1 MPNAIDLNASSYTYV
16 PKVRTVLDA
25 AGGLVKADLKDA
37 ESGDDPAYGLV
48 YGKGLQAGGTVPTAA
63 IYLKDKDLNIF
74 SVDADKVSMVATGT
88 ELSLFVYAA
97 DGTTD
102 KYSFAIKGTEAVLKS
117 NTPETLTA
125 EAFSAAEMAAKRDL
139 DGDSTVGAK
148 LVKTGDDNGMLD
160 ATGGLFRVTSREQ
173 DLFVVGAPLGKAAQ
187 LDVSKA
193 TLLNSDGTA
202 WKAGDEFT
210 TLRAVSTTALNTT
223 TKKQE
228 TTWTVYG
235 TTDDGTTTAFKF
247 GADLKLSTDE
257 PQVLTAK
264 DIASLEKK
272 ALRDLNNDSK
282 FGVDIVG
289 NALDAKTGLFKGS
302 VLGQDFYLV
311 GAGLKSGTAKSPT
324 DLSGALLNPD
334 GTAWA
339 LPTGY
344 TVATMVK
351 GATNTDPAYSVYV
364 YKNPEGGEAD
374 RNTVLR
380 FDFKAETKDGK
391 ATGDFLVDEAAVD
404 GVEMTADDLAAA
416 EKKATRDLNGDG
428 VFGVRIDKAADKIGG
443 LFAAKALGND
453 FLLVGKALTSSAAKP
468 LDLSTALRNADGT
481 AWKPEGVETVGTGGT
496 NSANLR
502 IVVNADSK
510 NYEVYVKEDGG
521 VHAKYTFDKDSY
533 KQIGDKA
540 ELSLEDLATAEATYK
555 RDLNGDSAFGVVVD
569 SQRDAKA
576 GLYIGSFENQSN
588 IYLRAGNVKLDVGS
602 RVAAKAKDLSMALS
616 TDEGYWNVDEGYT
629 VRSAFTDEDGKFVLV
644 ATGTDNPLDI
654 RKYSFGDDNKLIT
667 DEAKTGDMD
676 VYALAAQEAK
686 EKRDLN
692 KDDIVGVKFGT
703 TLDKTG
709 GLHTVSVGKGD
720 NTKTFLA
727 VGASA
732 SAIKDLS
739 TALLD
744 SEGNAWAVPEGET
757 AAALVTRKTDG
768 EVSGYDIYTKN
779 ADNQY
784 VRHSFTAERKYNDS
798 LEDNGKV
805 LSAIELSD
813 DEVGA
818 SRDINADKSVGAK
831 VTTVV
836 DKTGGLYQ
844 ASMSGSTMTL
854 VSGTNPGRGTALGNK
869 VLFDTD
875 GTSAWQADDGYK
887 LTAVVGNSDDGYS
900 VYAVKNSDA
909 NDVRRYT
916 FGADR
921 VFSEMEQLTA
931 DDLVKAEKTA
941 GRDFNVDKAVG
952 LNVADAV
959 DKKGALYSANVLG
972 KTFLVVGEVGKVLKT
987 GKNADSAVD
996 LSKAL
1001 LDSEG
1006 GAWKQEDGWSI
1017 GGLVINKNNDG
1028 DVTGY
1033 DVYSYRKDG
1042 NEIAEVKKSSWTA
1055 KMEFVDTNPADLV
1068 SLVEVEA
1075 KQKRDLSGDNV
1086 VGFRRLGTLTAG
1098 YAGVTEAR
1106 VAGNTTFMLA
1116 GANVKQGTP
1125 TNPLTSMSALLTED
1139 GSGPWS
1145 LAGTD
1150 FKVKSVDEVQ
1160 VTTDDGTVTKR
1171 HVYASNADGSEIRRY
1186 VFDKATGKLEGDPE
1200 TVSAVE
1206 MAALEVTRKRD
1217 MSGDGKTGVAQAS
1230 ALMDGSRATGL
1241 LNVKML
1247 GKDYLVVGNAP
1258 AAGRSINLAA
1268 ALLKADGSAWAAP
1281 TEGFTLKGVY
1291 QPAEGPLE
1299 VYGTKDDKTI
1309 VRYKFDKN
1317 DADGTYTLKTADEDD
1332 DGSSVVTGVDMAK
1345 SEATA
1350 RKDLNGD
1357 GAIGFKVVAEDDDN
1371 KRIRQSNGVTLGKAS
1386 IDTLEVAEE
1395 GDTQTVDNPTVFIIG
1410 KTLDKMGLLA
1420 DNLANTAALF
1430 ASADTYW
1437 KPAEGESIKSL
1448 VQTPEAP
1455 TKLSIYAQKSTEG
1468 VTSYVRY
1475 NFEQG
1480 DDKLWLL
1487 ASTDGTKDL
1496 TSTELVA
1503 EEASTKRDLN
1513 VDTAVG
1519 LKVGT
1524 EQALTGL
1531 TQAVI
1536 DEKTFFIVGSA
1547 SSGTGT
1553 RPLDLTNAKLLK
1565 AKDSDDAWTP
1575 GAGISLEGFE
1585 TLATVP
1591 AEGEEGAGAKYK
1603 ATYTVEGEAKTQYFD
1618 ASFKAL

>member
-1 MPNAIDLNASSYTYV
+1 MSNAIDLNASSYTYI

-48 YGKGLQAGGTVPTAA
+48 YGKGLLGGATVPTTA

-74 SVDADKVSMVATGT
+74 SVDADKVSMVAAGKD
-88 ELSLFVYAA
+88 LNLFVYAA

-102 KYSFAIKGTEAVLKS
+102 KYTFNAADGVLRN

-125 EAFSAAEMAAKRDL
+125 EAFSAAEIAGKRDL
-139 DGDSTVGAK
+139 DGDGAVGAM

-173 DLFVVGAPLGKAAQ
+173 DLFVVGAALGKAPK
-187 LDVSKA
+187 LDVSTA
-193 TLLNSDGTA
+193 TLLNGDGTA
-202 WKAGDEFT
+202 WKPADEFT
-210 TLRAVSTTALNTT
+210 TLRAVSTTAKNAD
-223 TKKQE
+223 TKKME

-235 TTDDGTTTAFKF
+235 TSDDGTTTAFKF
-247 GADLKLSTDE
+247 GADLKLSGDE

-264 DIASLEKK
+264 DIASMEKQ
-272 ALRDLNNDSK
+272 ALRDLNNDGK
-282 FGVDIVG
+282 FGVNIVG
-289 NALDAKTGLFKGS
+289 NALDAKTGLFQGS

-311 GAGLKSGTAKSPT
+311 GTGLKSGTAKSPT

-351 GATNTDPAYSVYV
+351 GATADDPAYSVYV

-380 FDFKAETKDGK
+380 FDFQAETKDGK
-391 ATGDFLVDEAAVD
+391 ATGDFLVDEAKVD
-404 GVEMTADDLAAA
+404 GVEMTSDDLAAA
-416 EKKATRDLNGDG
+416 EKVAKRDLNGDG

-481 AWKPEGVETVGTGGT
+481 AWKPEGVETIGEGGT
-496 NSANLR
+496 NNANLR
-502 IVVNADSK
+502 IVVNKDSG
-510 NYEVYVKEDGG
+510 NFEVYVKEDGG

-533 KQIGDKA
+533 QQIGEKA
-540 ELSLEDLATAEATYK
+540 ELSMEDLATAEATYQ
-555 RDLNGDSAFGVVVD
+555 RDLNGDTAFGVVVN

-576 GLYIGSFENQSN
+576 GLYIGSFENQTD
-588 IYLRAGNVKLDVGS
+588 IYLRAGNVKLVVDS
-602 RVAAKAKDLSMALS
+602 KVAAKAKDLSMALT

-629 VRSAFTDEDGKFVLV
+629 VRSAFTDDDGKFVLV
-644 ATGTDNPLDI
+644 ATGNSNPLDI

-667 DEAKTGDMD
+667 DESKTGDMD

-720 NTKTFLA
+720 NVKSFLA

-744 SEGNAWAVPEGET
+744 SEGNAWAVPEGQT

-768 EVSGYDIYTKN
+768 AVSSYDVYTKN
-779 ADNQY
+779 ADDQY
-784 VRHSFTAERKYNDS
+784 VRHSFTADRKYDDAND
-798 LEDNGKV
+798 DNGKV

-818 SRDINADKSVGAK
+818 ARDINGDKSVGAR
-831 VTTVV
+831 VTAVL

-854 VSGTNPGRGTALGNK
+854 VSGSAPGRATALGDK
-869 VLFDTD
+869 VLLDSD

-887 LTAVVGNSDDGYS
+887 LTAAVSSDSGYS
-900 VYAVKNSDA
+900 IYAVKNSDA

-916 FGADR
+916 FGTDR

-987 GKNADSAVD
+987 GKNADQAVD

-1001 LDSEG
+1001 LDAEG
-1006 GAWKQEDGWSI
+1006 AAWKQDDGFSV
-1017 GGLVINKNNDG
+1017 GGLVINKNDDG

-1055 KMEFVDTNPADLV
+1055 TMEFVDTNPADLV

-1075 KQKRDLSGDNV
+1075 KQKRDLSGDSV
-1086 VGFRRLGTLTAG
+1086 VGFRRLGTLTDG

-1125 TNPLTSMSALLTED
+1125 TNPLTSMSALLNED

-1160 VTTDDGTVTKR
+1160 VSQDGGTVTKR

-1186 VFDKATGKLEGDPE
+1186 VFDKSTGKLEGEPE
-1200 TVSAVE
+1200 SVSAVAL
-1206 MAALEVTRKRD
+1206 AALEVTRKRD
-1217 MSGDGKTGVAQAS
+1217 MSGDGKTGVATAS
-1230 ALMDGSRATGL
+1230 ALMDGNRATGL
-1241 LNVKML
+1241 LNVSML
-1247 GKDYLVVGNAP
+1247 GKDFLVMGNAP
-1258 AAGRSINLAA
+1258 AAGRSINLSA

-1291 QPAEGPLE
+1291 QPADGPLE

-1317 DADGTYTLKTADEDD
+1317 EDDGTYKLKTADEND
-1332 DGSSVVTGVDMAK
+1332 DGASVVTGVDMAK

-1357 GAIGFKVVAEDDDN
+1357 GAIGFKVSAEDDDN
-1371 KRIRQSNGVTLGKAS
+1371 KRIRQSNGVTLGKAK
-1386 IDTLEVAEE
+1386 IDTLEVTEE
-1395 GDTQTVDNPTVFIIG
+1395 GDTQTVDNPTVYIIG

-1437 KPAEGESIKSL
+1437 KPAEGETVKSL

-1455 TKLSIYAQKSTEG
+1455 TKLSIYAQKETDG

-1480 DDKLWLL
+1480 EDKLWLL
-1487 ASTDGTKDL
+1487 ASTDGSKDL
-1496 TSTELVA
+1496 SSTELVA

-1513 VDTAVG
+1513 GDTAVG
-1519 LKVGT
+1519 LKVGAD
-1524 EQALTGL
+1524 QAISGL

-1547 SSGTGT
+1547 STGTGT
-1553 RPLDLTNAKLLK
+1553 RPLDLSNGKLLK

-1575 GAGISLEGFE
+1575 GTGGALSTFE
-1585 TLATVP
+1585 TLAKVP

-1603 ATYTVEGEAKTQYFD
+1603 ATYTLDGETKTQYFD
-1618 ASFKAL
+1618 TSFKAL